1 MKHCREVLRRT
12 SAGAA
17 LLVGVRGL
25 ALWLL
30 LGPSAAGHGGAYR
43 GPGDF
48 VPSGASAGASGG
60 TSGTGSTSNGGTV
73 APSGPA
79 GQPTGPSTPVPQ
91 PSISSGAASS
101 AGPDGSRWQTWWGF
115 NKDAFLSLR
124 ARVGSGG
131 LLAGSDVFF
140 LSRRE
145 PTQDELQP
153 TPQEI
158 HDKVKPAL
166 RAALSVE
173 RQNDVQSGL
182 IVALAKLGDR
192 PGETEVA
199 GWIAPFLAHPNQEL
213 AETTAVALGILGNER
228 ELDFLRAILD
238 GDAEA
243 LRARG
248 VGLEGPPSER
258 TRAFAAFG
266 LGLVGHRSSGV
277 PRERAVEALV
287 AWMGRESA
295 RAGQAEIPVACIT
308 ALGLIALPS
317 DPLAAVAQNVGSPL
331 RVTSIE
337 EQLAWLAWTLE
348 RRDLSPRVRA
358 HVPVAMARLMR
369 VESAASTAARS
380 LAVERIAVRL
390 SRELDEAAEVRL
402 GCVIALGLVGKAG
415 EGALDVRV
423 RERLRHVHETLRD
436 VQAAHF
442 ALIALAQVSA
452 QPGSGARPLAALE
465 EGKDGTRAF
474 LLERLSSG
482 ASSTRCYA
490 ALALGVLERGAA
502 AARAGQSAEVLA
514 ALRKALEDARAPDE
528 VGAFALALGLAQDSA
543 SIASLRKQFEAA
555 SDVEARGHVA
565 VALGLVGDRASIRRI
580 QEIVVTSKYRPD
592 LLRNAALALGLLG
605 DKEIVPQLVQ
615 MLRNSTGLAAR
626 AAIASALGLIGD
638 RRTLE
643 PLLAMLGDRESCTDL
658 SRAFAAVALGMC
670 CDKELLPWNAKL
682 AADSNYRSS
691 TSTLYSPD
699 TGTGIL
705 DIL

>member
-1 MKHCREVLRRT
+1 MKHCGEVFPRT
-12 SAGAA
+12 SAGERAA
-17 LLVGVRGL
+17 LAACVRGL
-25 ALWLL
+25 ALWLV
-30 LGPSAAGHGGAYR
+30 LGLPASGHGGAYR
-43 GPGDF
+43 GPGDC
-48 VPSGASAGASGG
+48 VAAGAPA
-60 TSGTGSTSNGGTV
+60 GSSGGTV
-73 APSGPA
+73 APAGSVGQPTGPV

-91 PSISSGAASS
+91 PSTSSGAASS
-101 AGPDGSRWQTWWGF
+101 AGPDGTRWQMWWGF
-115 NKDAFLSLR
+115 NKDAYLGLR
-124 ARVGSGG
+124 ARIGSGG
-131 LLAGSDVFF
+131 LLAGSDIAF
-140 LSRRE
+140 LPRRE

-153 TPQEI
+153 TAHDI

-213 AETTAVALGILGNER
+213 AETAAVALGILGNER

-248 VGLEGPPSER
+248 VGLDGPPSER

-266 LGLVGHRSSGV
+266 LGLVGYRSSGV

-287 AWMGRESA
+287 AWMQRESA
-295 RAGQAEIPVACIT
+295 SAGQAEIPVACIT

-317 DPLAAVAQNVGSPL
+317 DPLVVVPQSVSSPA

-369 VESAASTAARS
+369 VESAASAVARA

-402 GCVIALGLVGKAG
+402 GCVIALGLVGNAG

-423 RERLRHVHETLRD
+423 RERLRNMHETLRD
-436 VQAAHF
+436 AQAGHF

-452 QPGSGARPLAALE
+452 RVGSGASPLAALE
-465 EGKDGTRAF
+465 FGKDGTRPF

-502 AARAGQSAEVLA
+502 DAGAGQSSDVLMV
-514 ALRKALEDARAPDE
+514 LRKSLEEARSPDE
-528 VGAFALALGLAQDSA
+528 VGAFALALGLAQDPA
-543 SIASLRKQFEAA
+543 SIAVLRKQLDAA
-555 SDVEARGHVA
+555 SDPEARGHVA
-565 VALGLVGDRASIRRI
+565 VALGLVGDRASIQRI
-580 QEIVVTSKYRPD
+580 QEIVAKSKYRPD
-592 LLRNAALALGLLG
+592 LLRNTALALGLLG
-605 DKEIVPQLVQ
+605 DKELVPQLVS
-615 MLRNSTGLAAR
+615 MLRNATGLSAR

-638 RRTLE
+638 RRSIE
-643 PLLAMLGDRESCTDL
+643 PLLAMLGDRENCTDL
-658 SRAFAAVALGMC
+658 ARAFAAVALGMC

-682 AADSNYRSS
+682 AADSNYRAS
-691 TSTLYSPD
+691 TATLYSPD